1 MSINYKVFCC
11 LSVFFIAL
19 FGTKALLVVLLF
31 LLVPLVV
38 DLVEK

>member
-1 MSINYKVFCC
+1 MSVNYKVFCV
-11 LSVFFIAL
+11 LAALGLAL